1 MDSLLELMSSSGIS
15 SMSVSL
21 CPFVCPPNKFQTIVS
36 YIYCNR
42 FTTYC
47 NDYPYFH

>member
-21 CPFVCPPNKFQTIVS
+21 CPFSGTV
-36 YIYCNR
+36 R
-42 FTTYC
+42 GMG
-47 NDYPYFH
+47 